1 MNLGPFHFFSGCLI
15 WMVDGMDYSSIFI
28 VLTIINHPNLMKIPS
43 CRGKGKPHWEP
54 WLHSFCSLAVS
65 CPNSFRSCSRSSCGP
80 PYIEICVY
88 TYIYILYMFAHTH
101 TTYVYTHFLHTYIYI
116 YDNLYTYTYRHHHHL
131 GGRGPPN
138 AGPCMYI
145 YIYLMIYIYVGSAH
159 NYLHDYVIYIYD
171 CITTIYCNTE
181 LKQ

>member
-28 VLTIINHPNLMKIPS
+28 VLTIINHPNPMKIPS

-101 TTYVYTHFLHTYIYI
+101 TTYVYTHFLHTYIYMI
-116 YDNLYTYTYRHHHHL
+116 TYIHIHIGTITISGGGDHQTL
-131 GGRGPPN
+131 GHV
-138 AGPCMYI
+138 CIYI
-145 YIYLMIYIYVGSAH
+145 YI
-159 NYLHDYVIYIYD
+159 
-171 CITTIYCNTE
+171 
-181 LKQ
+181 